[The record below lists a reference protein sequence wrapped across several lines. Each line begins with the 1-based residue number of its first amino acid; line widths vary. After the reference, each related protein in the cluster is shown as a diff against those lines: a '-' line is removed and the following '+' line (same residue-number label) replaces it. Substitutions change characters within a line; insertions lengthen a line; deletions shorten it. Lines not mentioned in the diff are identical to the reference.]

1 METNFTTPQN
11 NEQNQF
17 VKQLTDALLHFL
29 YRIVYFLFILPY
41 DLWKNALMRMS
52 RQRHNN
58 SLDVTHIKTAYPFLS
73 WFKRF
78 LFEFLYDGLILIG
91 WVIGLI
97 FFIIT
102 MVDYGNA
109 FKHMDFGEA
118 FLIIVLSLYS
128 AYCVPVTI
136 TILRDLTTIFVVMP
150 FRWLISFF
158 RRPAKTYDLTHT
170 GAIKKD

>member
-11 NEQNQF
+11 NEQDQF
-17 VKQLTDALLHFL
+17 NKQLIDALLHFL

-41 DLWKNALMRMS
+41 DLWKNAVIRMS
-52 RQRHNN
+52 KQRRNN
-58 SLDVTHIKTAYPFLS
+58 SLDVTHIKTDYPYLS

-102 MVDYGNA
+102 MVNYGEAFEYMDFGNA
-109 FKHMDFGEA
+109 F
-118 FLIIVLSLYS
+118 LVIVFSLYS

-150 FRWLISFF
+150 FRWIISFF